1 MESTVATSSQVCSA
15 GFARQTDPVNEQDSS
30 ASSPLSPVEEAIRRR
45 RTSLVVDHDRPV
57 ESEVVNALLTSAVW
71 APNHKRTWPWR
82 FTVLTGEAR
91 AQLGESFAEVGRA
104 LGMDQQKVAS
114 QATKY
119 LRSPTVVLVWV
130 TGDPD
135 PVRRR
140 EDRDATAAAVQNLLL
155 AATGRGLASFW
166 ATISDHFHAP
176 ARDLAGVDDNHDFV
190 ALVYLGYPTGDV
202 PAPERPEPQVTWLG

>member
-1 MESTVATSSQVCSA
+1 MVCPA
-15 GFARQTDPVNEQDSS
+15 GFTRQTDSVNQPG
-30 ASSPLSPVEEAIRRR
+30 SPESFQMSPVEEAIRRR

-57 ESEVVNALLTSAVW
+57 EPDVVNALLASAVW

-91 AQLGESFAEVGRA
+91 ARLGESFAEVGRA
-104 LGMDQQKVAS
+104 LGMDPQKVAS

-166 ATISDHFHAP
+166 ATISDDFHAP
-176 ARDLAGVDDNHDFV
+176 ARRLAGVGDDHDFV
-190 ALVYLGYPTGDV
+190 ALVYLGYPIGDV
-202 PAPERPEPQVTWLG
+202 PAPERPEPQVTWLD